1 MKRFALKTRG
11 LLATGLVAAMLP
23 TAPQAGPQRQ
33 GPPPAP
39 VRVDLVVEADLAAT
53 ASATGTVFS
62 RNEADLSA
70 EATGRLTWVADVGTR
85 VAAGD
90 AVARIDNTAV
100 RLQRDA
106 AAAQV
111 QRAQAQLTFLEKE
124 TVRLNELAAA
134 NNAAQS
140 AREQTTSNRDVA
152 RADLAAARANLAELE
167 DRLEKT
173 QLVAPFNGVVT
184 SRSRNIGER
193 VQNGDTIVRLVDP
206 DNLEV
211 IARAPLTASTHVRE
225 GDSILLRNGDKREQG
240 LVRTVVP
247 FGDARNHLIELRID
261 IDASRWTVGE
271 ALRVAVPIADAQT
284 VIAVPRDSLVLRRE
298 GAHVFRINDT
308 GSADQVNVIAGAGSG
323 HLVAVEGDLQP
334 GDLVIVRGAERLR
347 PGQPVSILNP
357 EVGAGTSNQVAA
369 DD

>member
-1 MKRFALKTRG
+1 MKRLITRTPAA
-11 LLATGLVAAMLP
+11 LATSLLVSALLPAAV
-23 TAPQAGPQRQ
+23 QAGPQQ

-39 VRVDLVVEADLAAT
+39 VRVDLVVQTDLAPT

-85 VAAGD
+85 MQQGD
-90 AVARIDNTAV
+90 VIARIDNTSV

-111 QRAQAQLTFLEKE
+111 QRAQAQVTYLEKE
-124 TVRLNELAAA
+124 TVRLNELAAN

-140 AREQTTSNRDVA
+140 ALEQTTSNRDVA

-167 DRLEKT
+167 DRLRKT
-173 QLVAPFNGVVT
+173 ELLAPFNGVVT
-184 SRSRNIGER
+184 SRSSNIGER

-225 GDSILLRNGDKREQG
+225 GDSILLRNGDKQEQG
-240 LVRTVVP
+240 IVRTVVP

-261 IDASRWTVGE
+261 IDATRWTVGE
-271 ALRVAVPIADAQT
+271 ALRVAVPIADART

-298 GAHVFRINDT
+298 GAHVFRVTDAGN
-308 GSADQVNVIAGAGSG
+308 AEQVNVIAGAGSG
-323 HLVAVEGDLQP
+323 NLVAVEGDLQA

-357 EVGAGTSNQVAA
+357 EVGSSNNETVAS
-369 DD
+369 DN